1 MAKRTEEKPFR
12 PLEASL
18 VQEVLSGNAAQ
29 ALQPMPQ
36 QQPEK
41 TIELRRPAE
50 VRPEPPPP
58 SPMVDS
64 GQGREAPVA
73 APIYRQE
80 VPRTAPAPAPRR
92 EPRQQPSQ
100 FAERMEREKR
110 VLLTPSEDRALER
123 VVSNLGAELGT
134 SLKLSH
140 VLRSCIRI
148 LINAE
153 DELIERARANGRTIR
168 PPNGDLPAI
177 EAFEKVVASV
187 LQAGIRGARPIR

>member
-18 VQEVLSGNAAQ
+18 VQEVMSGNAAP
-29 ALQPMPQ
+29 ALQPTPPP
-36 QQPEK
+36 QPEK
-41 TIELRRPAE
+41 TIELRRPVE
-50 VRPEPPPP
+50 TRPEPQPAVEP
-58 SPMVDS
+58 
-64 GQGREAPVA
+64 GQGRPAPVA
-73 APIYRQE
+73 APVYRQE
-80 VPRTAPAPAPRR
+80 VPRPAPQPAPRR
-92 EPRQQPSQ
+92 EPRATQSQ
-100 FAERMEREKR
+100 FVERMDREKR

-148 LINAE
+148 VINAE

-187 LQAGIRGARPIR
+187 LQAGIRSARPIR

>member
-18 VQEVLSGNAAQ
+18 VQEVMSGNAAP
-29 ALQPMPQ
+29 ALQPTPPP
-36 QQPEK
+36 QPEK

-50 VRPEPPPP
+50 VRPEPQPQRV
-58 SPMVDS
+58 VDP
-64 GQGREAPVA
+64 GQGRAAPVA
-73 APIYRQE
+73 APVYPQE
-80 VPRTAPAPAPRR
+80 VSRAAPAPAPRR
-92 EPRQQPSQ
+92 EPRSQPSQ
-100 FAERMEREKR
+100 FTERMEREKR

-177 EAFEKVVASV
+177 EAFEKVVAGV

>member
-18 VQEVLSGNAAQ
+18 VQEVMSGNAAP
-29 ALQPMPQ
+29 ALQPTPPP
-36 QQPEK
+36 QPEK

-50 VRPEPPPP
+50 VRPEPQPQPV
-58 SPMVDS
+58 VDS
-64 GQGREAPVA
+64 GQGRPAPVA
-73 APIYRQE
+73 APVYRQE
-80 VPRTAPAPAPRR
+80 VPRAAPPPAPRR
-92 EPRQQPSQ
+92 EPRPQPSQ
-100 FAERMEREKR
+100 FTERMEREKR

-153 DELIERARANGRTIR
+153 DELIERAQANGRTIR

-177 EAFEKVVASV
+177 EAFEKVVAGV